1 MGLFYRAFLPSY
13 AWRSKCNNRK
23 KKILCFRRVHRSNI
37 DAGQILSCEYT
48 VHPRWLNDNND
59 GNELWPANLPKQSSQ
74 DEMELVQDEV
84 VIEEPEPI
92 ALNWTDDQEHDN
104 HSNCGDIIFG
114 QDIPT
119 SLEEE
124 VVTNSG
130 TEDTECDN
138 TSDYNGSQSAQMAMD
153 FESDSPKHLPD
164 AYVPVMAAHASAL
177 AKADRRHR
185 PMAKF
190 KQTLMVS
197 RDILKLN
204 QRKFTVDASAGTSLL
219 KASLL
224 VRGEQVTDVKRTN
237 AQRANDESDPDFIKS
252 ILQSTEAVKVRHS
265 KKSKAHSKR
274 HGRHG
279 ERGSGGGGK
288 SRSGKVSLADG
299 MGSHK
304 FVDLHGE
311 NITINHEA
319 DESRAADRV
328 IDKHGANVT
337 IHHEASAGA
346 SPADVPPVV
355 PEQSVQMVSDRPL
368 GRLFSE
374 IVIL

>member
-1 MGLFYRAFLPSY
+1 M
-13 AWRSKCNNRK
+13 C
-23 KKILCFRRVHRSNI
+23 VTHRSNI

-59 GNELWPANLPKQSSQ
+59 GNELWPDNLPKQSSQ

-138 TSDYNGSQSAQMAMD
+138 TSDYNGSQSAQTMD

-219 KASLL
+219 KVSVA
-224 VRGEQVTDVKRTN
+224 VREQANDVKRTN
-237 AQRANDESDPDFIKS
+237 AHRAKDESDPDFIKS
-252 ILQSTEAVKVRHS
+252 ILQSTEVVRVRHG
-265 KKSKAHSKR
+265 KKSKAHSRR

-279 ERGSGGGGK
+279 ERSGGGK
-288 SRSGKVSLADG
+288 SKGGKISVADG

-337 IHHEASAGA
+337 IHHEASVGA
-346 SPADVPPVV
+346 SAADVPVV
-355 PEQSVQMVSDRPL
+355 AEQSVQMVSDRP
-368 GRLFSE
+368 
-374 IVIL
+374 IVRPKSGISPRNCVA